1 MELLFLYKSFMEYLL
16 LSLIIA
22 VAIVS
27 YLSHRRDMKLLC
39 SVSSPTRGTKAERK
53 LIIKMLKKGVHPK
66 AIFHDLYVKKKKRE
80 LLSNRPCGGYSTGIG
95 GDRSKGL

>member
-1 MELLFLYKSFMEYLL
+1 MEYLL

-53 LIIKMLKKGVHPK
+53 AHYQ
-66 AIFHDLYVKKKKRE
+66 DVKERSASE
-80 LLSNRPCGGYSTGIG
+80 SNLS
-95 GDRSKGL
+95 

>member
-1 MELLFLYKSFMEYLL
+1 MEYLL
-16 LSLIIA
+16 LFLIIA

-66 AIFHDLYVKKKKRE
+66 AIFHDLYVKKK
-80 LLSNRPCGGYSTGIG
+80 SGGYSQIDLVVATPQGLVAG
-95 GDRSKGL
+95 GGKDY

>member
-66 AIFHDLYVKKKKRE
+66 AILHDLYVKKK
-80 LLSNRPCGGYSTGIG
+80 SGG
-95 GDRSKGL
+95 

>member
-16 LSLIIA
+16 LFLIIA

-66 AIFHDLYVKKKKRE
+66 AIFHDLYVKKRVGDIPKLTLWW
-80 LLSNRPCGGYSTGIG
+80 LLRK
-95 GDRSKGL
+95 DWWR

>member
-1 MELLFLYKSFMEYLL
+1 MEYLL

-39 SVSSPTRGTKAERK
+39 VFSYKRDKVGTKAHYQDAKERS
-53 LIIKMLKKGVHPK
+53 
-66 AIFHDLYVKKKKRE
+66 ASE
-80 LLSNRPCGGYSTGIG
+80 SNLS
-95 GDRSKGL
+95 